1 MQKAGLKS
9 GLLFIHMK
17 FLIGKKQEMTQIFAE
32 DGTVTPVTKVVAGPC
47 FVSAKK
53 DEASDGYH
61 SIQLAW
67 AEKSTKN
74 INKPLMGIIKK
85 AFNKEIGF
93 QYMKEFRMDKE
104 DPIFDKL
111 EVGQVLDVSMFEAG
125 DIIVVKGKSKG
136 RGFQGVVKRHGFKG
150 GKASHGHKDQLR
162 MPGSIGATGPARVFK
177 GTKMGGHMGDQSVT
191 VANLEVI
198 KVDVEENV
206 IYIKGAIPG
215 ARNGMIRLIAKGE
228 FEIKKEE
235 VKEEKKE
242 EVKKEAAPA
251 PEVKEEQK
259 PSKESTKKEVKEVEV
274 KEEEK

>member
-104 DPIFDKL
+104 DPIFSKL
-111 EVGQVLDVSMFEAG
+111 EVGQKLDVSMFEVG
-125 DIIVVKGKSKG
+125 DIVVVKGKSKG

-191 VANLEVI
+191 VSNLEVI

-215 ARNGMIRLIAKGE
+215 ARNGMLRLIAKGE

-235 VKEEKKE
+235 VKEKKE
-242 EVKKEAAPA
+242 EVKKEDVPVV
-251 PEVKEEQK
+251 ESKEE
-259 PSKESTKKEVKEVEV
+259 KKSSDEPIKKEVEV